1 MKKFSIIHLPVLSF
15 FSQDLYR
22 DVGLQWKGIC
32 FGYILLLLAICWIPM
47 MVRIH
52 LGFAGFVKNDA
63 PLVVDQVPEIT
74 ITDGQVSI
82 KEPQPY
88 FIREPDSNQIIAVID
103 TTGSIKSPADA
114 NAFFL
119 LTNNSIITQSD
130 FETRSFNLSQVK
142 SFTVDSAT
150 ITRWMHTAEKFL
162 VIILYPLALLSSYVY
177 RIIQA
182 LIYAAIGLLF
192 ASMCKVSLS
201 YGALLRLAVVAMTPC
216 IIIKT
221 VFALAG
227 VYIPYIGIFYIL
239 IILAYLYFGV
249 YACSQ
254 TPSAQQQFPFP
265 PPAALGFPIFG
276 KCTTN

>member
-1 MKKFSIIHLPVLSF
+1 MKKFSIIHIPVLSF
-15 FSQDLYR
+15 FSKDFYR
-22 DVGLQWKGIC
+22 EVGLQWKGIC
-32 FGYILLLLAICWIPM
+32 FGYLLLLLAICWIPM
-47 MVRIH
+47 MVRINT
-52 LGFAGFVKNDA
+52 GFAGFVNKDA
-63 PLVVDQVPEIT
+63 PPVVEQIPEIT

-82 KEPQPY
+82 EEPQPY
-88 FIREPDSNQIIAVID
+88 FIRDPDSNDVIAVID
-103 TTGSIKSPADA
+103 TTGSIKSPEDA

-119 LTNNSIITQSD
+119 LTNTLIITKQSD
-130 FETRSFNLSQVK
+130 FETRTVNLSQVK

-182 LIYAAIGLLF
+182 LIYAAVGLLF
-192 ASMCKVSLS
+192 ASSCKVSLS

-227 VYIPYIGIFYIL
+227 VYFPCIGMLYIL

-254 TPSAQQQFPFP
+254 TPPAQQQFPFP
-265 PPAALGFPIFG
+265 EQ
-276 KCTTN
+276 TQM

>member
-1 MKKFSIIHLPVLSF
+1 M
-15 FSQDLYR
+15 
-22 DVGLQWKGIC
+22 GLHWNRIC
-32 FGYILLLLAICWIPM
+32 FGYLFLLLAICWIPM

-52 LGFAGFVKNDA
+52 TGFAEFVKNDA
-63 PLVVDQVPEIT
+63 PAVIDQVPEIT

-103 TTGSIKSPADA
+103 TTGSIESPADA

-119 LTNNSIITQSD
+119 LTDNSIITHSD
-130 FETRSFNLSQVK
+130 YETRTFDLSQVEN
-142 SFTVDSAT
+142 FTMDSAT
-150 ITRWMHTAEKFL
+150 ITSWLHTAKKYL

-182 LIYAAIGLLF
+182 LVYAAIGLLF

-249 YACSQ
+249 HACSQ
-254 TPSAQQQFPFP
+254 TPPAQQQFPFP
-265 PPAALGFPIFG
+265 EQTQI
-276 KCTTN
+276 

>member
-15 FSQDLYR
+15 FSKDLYR
-22 DVGLQWKGIC
+22 DVGLNWKGIC
-32 FGYILLLLAICWIPM
+32 FGYLLLLLAICWIPS

-52 LGFAGFVKNDA
+52 QGFAGFVKNDA
-63 PLVVDQVPEIT
+63 PSVVDQVPEIT

-88 FIREPDSNQIIAVID
+88 FIRVPDDNDVIAVID

-119 LTNNSIITQSD
+119 LTNNSIITRRSD
-130 FETRSFNLSQVK
+130 YETQTFDLSQVE
-142 SFTVDSAT
+142 SFTMESAD
-150 ITRWMHTAEKFL
+150 ITRWLHTAEKYL
-162 VIILYPLALLSSYVY
+162 VIILYPLALLSSYAY

-192 ASMCKVSLS
+192 ASTCKVSLS
-201 YGALLRLAVVAMTPC
+201 YGALLRLAVAAMTPC
-216 IIIKT
+216 IIIKA
-221 VFALAG
+221 VFAWAG
-227 VYIPYIGIFYIL
+227 VYFPCIGILYIL
-239 IILAYLYFGV
+239 IILAYMYFGV

-254 TPSAQQQFPFP
+254 TPPAQQQFPFP
-265 PPAALGFPIFG
+265 EQTQI
-276 KCTTN
+276 

>member
-15 FSQDLYR
+15 FSKDLYR
-22 DVGLQWKGIC
+22 DVGLSWKGIC
-32 FGYILLLLAICWIPM
+32 FGYLLLLLAICWIPS

-52 LGFAGFVKNDA
+52 QGFAGFVKNDA
-63 PLVVDQVPEIT
+63 PSVVDQVPEIT

-82 KEPQPY
+82 DEPQPY
-88 FIREPDSNQIIAVID
+88 FLRIPDNNQIIAVID
-103 TTGSIKSPADA
+103 TTGTIESPADA

-119 LTNNSIITQSD
+119 LTNNSIITHSD
-130 FETRSFNLSQVK
+130 FETRTIDLSQVK
-142 SFTVDSAT
+142 SFTIDSAT
-150 ITRWMHTAEKFL
+150 ITSWLHTAQKYL

-192 ASMCKVSLS
+192 ASMCRVSLS
-201 YGALLRLAVVAMTPC
+201 YGALLRLAVAAMTPS
-216 IIIKT
+216 IIIKA

-227 VYIPYIGIFYIL
+227 VYIPCIGILYIL

-254 TPSAQQQFPFP
+254 TP
-265 PPAALGFPIFG
+265 PAEQVLQVPEQTQI
-276 KCTTN
+276 

>member
-1 MKKFSIIHLPVLSF
+1 M
-15 FSQDLYR
+15 
-22 DVGLQWKGIC
+22 
-32 FGYILLLLAICWIPM
+32 AICWIPM

-52 LGFAGFVKNDA
+52 TGFAGFVKNDA
-63 PLVVDQVPEIT
+63 PAVIDQVPEIT

-103 TTGSIKSPADA
+103 TTGSIESPADA

-119 LTNNSIITQSD
+119 LTNNSIITQTD
-130 FETRSFNLSQVK
+130 FETRTIDLSQVE
-142 SFTVDSAT
+142 SFTMDSAT
-150 ITRWMHTAEKFL
+150 ITNWLHTAQKYL
-162 VIILYPLALLSSYVY
+162 VIILYPLALISSYVY

-182 LIYAAIGLLF
+182 LIFAAIGLLF
-192 ASMCKVSLS
+192 ASSCKASLS

-227 VYIPYIGIFYIL
+227 VQLPCIVLLLYFVIT
-239 IILAYLYFGV
+239 LAYLYFGL

-254 TPSAQQQFPFP
+254 TPPAEQVLQVPEQTQF
-265 PPAALGFPIFG
+265 
-276 KCTTN
+276 

>member
-15 FSQDLYR
+15 FSKDLYR
-22 DVGLQWKGIC
+22 DVGLHWKRVC
-32 FGYILLLLAICWIPM
+32 FGYLFLLLAICWIPM
-47 MVRIH
+47 MVKIH
-52 LGFAGFVKNDA
+52 TGFAGFVENDA
-63 PLVVDQVPEIT
+63 PTVVDQVPEIT

-82 KEPQPY
+82 EEPQPY

-103 TTGSIKSPADA
+103 TTGSIESPADA

-119 LTNNSIITQSD
+119 LAKNSITTQTD
-130 FETRSFNLSQVK
+130 FETRTIDLSQVK
-142 SFTVDSAT
+142 SFTLNSDR
-150 ITRWMHTAEKFL
+150 ITRFLKNTKKYL

-177 RIIQA
+177 RIILA
-182 LIYAAIGLLF
+182 LIFAAIGLLF
-192 ASMCKVSLS
+192 ASSCKVSLS

-227 VYIPYIGIFYIL
+227 VQLPCTIL
-239 IILAYLYFGV
+239 LLYFLITLAYLYFGV

-254 TPSAQQQFPFP
+254 TH
-265 PPAALGFPIFG
+265 PAEQVL
-276 KCTTN
+276 

>member
-15 FSQDLYR
+15 FSKDFYR
-22 DVGLQWKGIC
+22 EVGLSWKGIC
-32 FGYILLLLAICWIPM
+32 FGYLLLLLAICWIPR
-47 MVRIH
+47 MVKIH
-52 LGFAGFVKNDA
+52 TGFAGFVKNDA

-103 TTGSIKSPADA
+103 TTGSIESPADA

-119 LTNNSIITQSD
+119 LTNNSITTHSD
-130 FETRSFNLSQVK
+130 FETRTIDLSQIE
-142 SFTVDSAT
+142 SFTMDSAT
-150 ITRWMHTAEKFL
+150 ITRWMHTAKKFL
-162 VIILYPLALLSSYVY
+162 VIILYPLALLSSYVF
-177 RIIQA
+177 RIILA
-182 LIYAAIGLLF
+182 LIFAAIGLLF
-192 ASMCKVSLS
+192 ASSCKVSLS

-221 VFALAG
+221 VFGLAG
-227 VYIPYIGIFYIL
+227 VQLPCTIL
-239 IILAYLYFGV
+239 LLYFLITLAYLYFGV

-254 TPSAQQQFPFP
+254 TP
-265 PPAALGFPIFG
+265 PAEQVLQVPEQTPI
-276 KCTTN
+276 

>member
-15 FSQDLYR
+15 FSKDLYR
-22 DVGLQWKGIC
+22 DVGLSWKGLC
-32 FGYILLLLAICWIPM
+32 FGYLLLLLAICWIPT

-52 LGFAGFVKNDA
+52 TGFSAFINNQA
-63 PLVVDQVPEIT
+63 PPFIDQVPEIT

-82 KEPQPY
+82 NEPQPY
-88 FIREPDSNQIIAVID
+88 FIRVPDSNEIIAVID
-103 TTGSIKSPADA
+103 TTGSIESPADA

-119 LTNNSIITQSD
+119 LTNNSIIARQSD
-130 FETRSFNLSQVK
+130 FETRSFDLSQVK
-142 SFTVDSAT
+142 SFTVDSAR
-150 ITRWMHTAEKFL
+150 ITRWLNNIKKFL
-162 VIILYPLALLSSYVY
+162 IVIMYPVALLSSYVY

-182 LIYAAIGLLF
+182 LIYAAVGLLF
-192 ASMCKVSLS
+192 ASLCRVSLS

-227 VYIPYIGIFYIL
+227 AYFPCIGLLYIVIT
-239 IILAYLYFGV
+239 LAYLYFGV

-254 TPSAQQQFPFP
+254 TP
-265 PPAALGFPIFG
+265 PAEQVLQVPEQTPI
-276 KCTTN
+276 

>member
-22 DVGLQWKGIC
+22 DVGLHWKRIC
-32 FGYILLLLAICWIPM
+32 FGYLFLLLAICWIPS
-47 MVRIH
+47 MVKIH
-52 LGFAGFVKNDA
+52 TGFSAFINDLA
-63 PLVVDQVPEIT
+63 PPFVDQVPEIT

-82 KEPQPY
+82 EEPQPY
-88 FIREPDSNQIIAVID
+88 FIRVPDNNDVIAVID
-103 TTGSIKSPADA
+103 TTGSIETPEDA

-119 LTNNSIITQSD
+119 LTNNSMIIRKSD
-130 FETRSFNLSQVK
+130 FETQTIDLSQVK
-142 SFTVDSAT
+142 SFTIDSAD
-150 ITRWMHTAEKFL
+150 ITSWLHTAQKYL

-182 LIYAAIGLLF
+182 LIFAAIGLLF
-192 ASMCKVSLS
+192 ASSCKVSLS

-227 VYIPYIGIFYIL
+227 VYFPCIGLLYIVIT
-239 IILAYLYFGV
+239 LAYLYFGV

-254 TPSAQQQFPFP
+254 TP
-265 PPAALGFPIFG
+265 PAEQVLQVSEQTQI
-276 KCTTN
+276 